1 MNCDIKKI
9 LRAQLANEL
18 TESVV
23 YGRLA
28 AMQKDAKNREIH
40 LSTTFHYGNVT

>member
-1 MNCDIKKI
+1 MNCDIKRI

-23 YGRLA
+23 YSRLA
-28 AMQKDAKNREIH
+28 AMLKEEKNRMILENI
-40 LSTTFHYGNVT
+40 